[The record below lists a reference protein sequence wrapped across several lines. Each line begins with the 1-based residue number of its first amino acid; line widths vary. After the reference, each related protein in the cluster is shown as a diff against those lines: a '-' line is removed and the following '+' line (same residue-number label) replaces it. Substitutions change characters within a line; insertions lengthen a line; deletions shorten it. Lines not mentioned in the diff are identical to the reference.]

1 MGGEAEGGAA
11 SGAVS
16 GGAEGGA
23 ASGAAS
29 GTTGG
34 AAGGEAE
41 LAVIRVA
48 AALIVDD
55 DGRLLL
61 VRKRG
66 TSVFMQPGGKY
77 EPGESGA
84 QTLARELQEEL
95 GVAVDPAALAPL
107 GTFTARAANEAGQ
120 LVEAEVFRVAL
131 AEADPPPVARAEIAE
146 LRWIHPDD
154 LHRQPVAPLVTD
166 RMLALLDVP

>member
-1 MGGEAEGGAA
+1 MPPTDAGSAGSAADASRA
-11 SGAVS
+11 SGAP
-16 GGAEGGA
+16 
-23 ASGAAS
+23 
-29 GTTGG
+29 
-34 AAGGEAE
+34 
-41 LAVIRVA
+41 VIRVA

-55 DGRLLL
+55 AGRLLL

-84 QTLARELQEEL
+84 QTLARELHEEL
-95 GVAVDPAALAPL
+95 GVAVDPAALEPL

-131 AEADPPPVARAEIAE
+131 AAADPPPAARAEIAE

-166 RMLALLDVP
+166 RMLALLEAR